1 MKLKIGADP
10 EFFLK
15 QQNKHISG
23 FGVIPGTKETP
34 YKVDKGAVQVDGMA
48 LEFNIHPAETSECFV
63 INIQTVLKTLRKM
76 VPKTMS
82 FSFTSV
88 ATFTQKYIEE
98 QHPMARALGCSPDW
112 NAYTTRE
119 NPPPD
124 ATSNIR
130 TAAGHIHIGWREGK
144 GRIRHTEECIMLVK
158 QLDYMLGIPSI
169 LLDPVSRRREM
180 YGKAGCFRP
189 KPYGV
194 EYRVLSNFWLKN
206 KKYMSW
212 VFRQTKQAYD
222 LLVEKN
228 TYFPEKY
235 GELAREII
243 NNNDII
249 AAKKFLYQDMPEDI
263 AREIRALI

>member
-1 MKLKIGADP
+1 MRLKIGADP

-15 QQNKHISG
+15 RRNKHISG
-23 FGVIPGTKETP
+23 FGVIPGTKEKP
-34 YKVDKGAVQVDGMA
+34 YKVDKGAIQVDGMA
-48 LEFNIHPAETSECFV
+48 LEFNIHPAETPECFV
-63 INIQTVLKTLRKM
+63 INIQTVLKILRDM

-82 FSFTSV
+82 FSFTPV
-88 ATFTQKYIEE
+88 AVFTPEYIEK

-119 NPPPD
+119 NTPPD
-124 ATSNIR
+124 DTSNIR
-130 TAAGHIHIGWREGK
+130 TAAGHIHIGWKEK
-144 GRIRHTEECIMLVK
+144 NHNLEHIEECIMLVK

-212 VFRQTKQAYD
+212 VFMQTKLAYD
-222 LLVEKN
+222 LLVKKN
-228 TYFPEKY
+228 IYFPEKY
-235 GELAREII
+235 G
-243 NNNDII
+243 
-249 AAKKFLYQDMPEDI
+249 DI
-263 AREIRALI
+263 AREIIDNNDIIGAKKFISQNMSKALI